1 MDPRVAVVDKRL
13 ADVKRIV
20 AVTGGKGGTGK
31 SMVASTLA
39 LVFAEQGVRTGLL
52 DLDLTGPSDHVILGA
67 RTGLP
72 TEEFG
77 VEPSSVHGIG
87 LMSLAHFAGSN
98 PVPLRGKDSTEA
110 LLELL
115 AITRWGSLDFLV
127 IDMPPGLGDATLD
140 AVRLLPRAEY
150 LAVATSSRVVLETTR
165 KTLRLHAEL
174 QTRMRG
180 LVENMCR
187 QESPVVR
194 DLAVE
199 FALPLLGAL
208 PYDESL
214 EETIGD
220 PVRLSRTAFATAL
233 RDVSAAL
240 QKGVKS

>member
-1 MDPRVAVVDKRL
+1 MDPRVAVIGKRL

-39 LVFAEQGVRTGLL
+39 LVLAEQGKRTGLL

-67 RTGLP
+67 RTGFP

-77 VEPSSVHGIG
+77 VEPPSVHGIG
-87 LMSLAHFAGSN
+87 LMSLTHFAGSD
-98 PVPLRGKDSTEA
+98 PVPLRGEDITGA

-115 AITRWGSLDFLV
+115 AITRWGQLDFLV

-150 LAVATSSRVVLETTR
+150 LAVATSSRVVLETVR

-180 LVENMCR
+180 LVENMR
-187 QESPVVR
+187 RRESPAVR
-194 DLAVE
+194 DLAAE
-199 FALPLLGAL
+199 FALPFLGAL
-208 PYDESL
+208 PYDQTL
-214 EETIGD
+214 EETIGA
-220 PVRLSRTAFATAL
+220 PARLSRTVFAAAI
-233 RDVSAAL
+233 RDVGDTL
-240 QKGVKS
+240 LKT